1 MNTFHD
7 LDNAKNEIQGFFF
20 FLHFETYYFVFCIF
34 FPILT
39 LLQNCYGFMIELRF
53 IFFCYSLSVNTLQR
67 HCF

>member
-7 LDNAKNEIQGFFF
+7 LDNAKNDIQGSFF

-39 LLQNCYGFMIELRF
+39 LFYKIVMAL
-53 IFFCYSLSVNTLQR
+53 
-67 HCF
+67 